1 MQKLKDII
9 KENRLKKRLTQRELA
24 NKLNITDKQVSKWE
38 TGVSYPD
45 ITIINALSKVL
56 DVNLAELLSAEEL
69 VKEVDSSK
77 SINYEAVARMRIGS
91 IISIGLLVLSI
102 ILILVTQAVSEDHRI
117 LLFVLSILLLMS
129 SIITHLIFDVRQR
142 LAIDHQK
149 NQKHY
154 LTNYYYKNM
163 IYINSFI
170 FLLLISFS
178 YSLTMSFNLDVITFP
193 SLISLITLPF
203 IIWLNRRNAK
213 RSRFISSYPKLD
225 KLSFISHVVS
235 AVLVLAGLVIKSLL
249 PSNVDQLVI
258 YILDT
263 YFVTIMVLFIVTL
276 ITNIV
281 LQFFNKY
288 QEYFFY

>member
-9 KENRLKKRLTQRELA
+9 KENRLKKKLTQRELA

-203 IIWLNRRNAK
+203 IIWLSRRNAK
-213 RSRFISSYPKLD
+213 RSLFISSHPKLD

-235 AVLVLAGLVIKSLL
+235 AALVLTGLVIKSLL

-258 YILDT
+258 DILDT
-263 YFVTIMVLFIVTL
+263 YFVTLMVLFIVTL

-288 QEYFFY
+288 QE

>member
-9 KENRLKKRLTQRELA
+9 KENRLKKKLTQRELA

-213 RSRFISSYPKLD
+213 RSLFISSHPKLD

-258 YILDT
+258 DILDT
-263 YFVTIMVLFIVTL
+263 YFVTLMVLFIVTL

-288 QEYFFY
+288 QE